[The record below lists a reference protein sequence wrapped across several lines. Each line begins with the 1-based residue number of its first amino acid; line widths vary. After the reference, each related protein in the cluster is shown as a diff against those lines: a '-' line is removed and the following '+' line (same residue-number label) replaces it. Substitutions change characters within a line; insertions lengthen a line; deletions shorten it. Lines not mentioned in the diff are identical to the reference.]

1 MNVLLQA
8 RSGNKQINNRR
19 KKIEGLTI
27 WIADFRCLSCF
38 AQAIMPL
45 KSVELHLYI
54 SIAEIFSKRQRPPW
68 LLGRSNFLRNKS
80 HIVGR
85 SFPSINTSSLSFLQ
99 LLHCSWHQSHPIR
112 CLVTVTLLKTD
123 SHLPLP
129 LNSTSQM
136 RLCRQK
142 HDVRSREPPPDLSAV
157 SALPRRQGLSDV
169 PFRQIFVACYSIRK
183 SRRWQ
188 TGEKCQINTNKREK
202 NNAQMQITAGWLEMK

>member
-1 MNVLLQA
+1 MPELFC
-8 RSGNKQINNRR
+8 SGHHATEICG
-19 KKIEGLTI
+19 IT
-27 WIADFRCLSCF
+27 F
-38 AQAIMPL
+38 
-45 KSVELHLYI
+45 LYFYCRNLFK
-54 SIAEIFSKRQRPPW
+54 APAAAVTF
-68 LLGRSNFLRNKS
+68 GRSNFLRNKS

-85 SFPSINTSSLSFLQ
+85 SFPSINTSSLSFLP
-99 LLHCSWHQSHPIR
+99 LLHCSQHQSHPIR
-112 CLVTVTLLKTD
+112 CLVTVPLLKTD
-123 SHLPLP
+123 SRLPLP

-142 HDVRSREPPPDLSAV
+142 HDVRSPEPPPDLSAV

-188 TGEKCQINTNKREK
+188 TGKKCQINTNKREK